1 MKGTRKSVFGAA
13 LCAVAL
19 MGLGCACAEEPSWA
33 AQVNGEALPLYET
46 QVTHQRTWSQTPLLT
61 SLSPVGVMEWQEGET
76 LQVQLTFPETVES
89 ALIRPLS
96 LGLEPQVEGNRVS
109 FPVEGPGSYTVEI
122 NGSYMG
128 AAHLFAVP
136 RTEAPEGAIV
146 LEAGEHE
153 QDIVLTSGQTL
164 YLSAGCVLKGKIY
177 AENAKDI
184 AVLGPGMIDG
194 SGFDRWK
201 QTTVPIDFESCS
213 NFRIENITILDPAAW
228 TVNLYHCTEGNI
240 RNVHIV
246 GSRSNSD
253 GFTLQSCEDVTV
265 SGCFVRS
272 WDDSLVVKGY
282 DGDSRRIRFENC
294 VIWTDLAQSCEIG
307 YETRADVMEDIT
319 FENITVLH
327 NFHKPVLS
335 IHNSDRAQIRNVTFR
350 NIVVEDAQMGEGDGA
365 NLLIELTTTR
375 SQWSKDK
382 ERGSI
387 RNVLIENV
395 NVLSGKEN
403 AIRIFSFKDHANIDD
418 VTIRN
423 LTILGRPIE
432 SLEDVKFNGNKYNGG
447 NIRLE
452 P

>member
-1 MKGTRKSVFGAA
+1 MKGSTKPVFGAVLCAIA
-13 LCAVAL
+13 LLGLSCAVA
-19 MGLGCACAEEPSWA
+19 EEASWA
-33 AQVNGEALPLYET
+33 ARVDGRELPLYET

-61 SLSPVGVMEWQEGET
+61 SLSPVGVMEWEEGET
-76 LQVQLTFPETVES
+76 LQVELTFPEKVES

-96 LGLEPQVEGNRVS
+96 LGLESTVEGNRVS

-128 AAHLFAVP
+128 AAHLFVVP
-136 RTEAPEGAIV
+136 KTEAPEGAIV

-164 YLSAGCVLKGKIY
+164 YLSAGCVLRGKIY
-177 AENAKDI
+177 AENAENV
-184 AVLGPGMIDG
+184 AVLGPGVIDG
-194 SGFDRWK
+194 SRFDRWK
-201 QTTVPIDFESCS
+201 QTTVPIDFESCTD
-213 NFRIENITILDPAAW
+213 FRIENITILDPAAW
-228 TVNLYHCTEGNI
+228 TVNLYHCKEGQV

-265 SGCFVRS
+265 SDCFVRS

-282 DGDSRRIRFENC
+282 DGDSRRVRFENC
-294 VIWTDLAQSCEIG
+294 VLWTDLAQSCEVG
-307 YETRADVMEDIT
+307 YETRADAIEDIT

-335 IHNSDRAQIRNVTFR
+335 IHNSDRAQISGVTFR

-365 NLLIELTTTR
+365 NLLVELTTTR

-387 RNVLIENV
+387 RNVLIENLS
-395 NVLSGKEN
+395 VLSGKESS
-403 AIRIFSFKDHANIDD
+403 IRIFSFKDFANIDD
-418 VTIRN
+418 VTFRN
-423 LTILGRPIE
+423 LTLLGRHIQ
-432 SLEDVKFNGNKYNGG
+432 SLEELKYNGNKYNGD
-447 NIRLE
+447 NIRLL